1 MAHPNEGGSQ
11 PKGSNSEDPDE
22 AFGPRLKAQP
32 TKSATDVLAEIML
45 RREAKEE
52 QAKLDAEKRTSDA
65 SDRQRKMDEGKLKNT
80 HRRQSLCDHLQGNH
94 ASGEAPIRELDN
106 LSLHTYQDNT
116 KRIRCNKCGFH
127 WHPGDTA
134 EFYYRWVAGIKTSA
148 KLTNPTGMGWAE
160 AYKRVIRGK
169 TTGNKPSCGFVTVT
183 VAPVEEPIEV

>member
-1 MAHPNEGGSQ
+1 MANPSSQ
-11 PKGSNSEDPDE
+11 S
-22 AFGPRLKAQP
+22 
-32 TKSATDVLAEIML
+32 TI
-45 RREAKEE
+45 
-52 QAKLDAEKRTSDA
+52 TSI
-65 SDRQRKMDEGKLKNT
+65 
-80 HRRQSLCDHLQGNH
+80 CDHLQGNH

-160 AYKRVIRGK
+160 AYKRVISGK